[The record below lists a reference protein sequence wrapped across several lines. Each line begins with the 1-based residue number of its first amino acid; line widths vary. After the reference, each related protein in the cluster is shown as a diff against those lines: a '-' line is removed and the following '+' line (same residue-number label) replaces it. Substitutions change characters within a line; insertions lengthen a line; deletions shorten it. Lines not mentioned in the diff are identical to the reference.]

1 MSPARGSILLRRP
14 SQGGSIVRRTGI
26 AGIILAAGEGRRIG
40 RGKALLRIGG
50 VTFLAGIVSALRE
63 AGCDPVCV
71 VGGAEAEKVK
81 EETLKAGAGF
91 ALNENWRKGQFSSL
105 RVGLRDVERLRA
117 SCSRETENAVSRR
130 SKPGADPGNGRSP
143 KDCAPARAGTGL
155 DPCLGSVVVSLVD
168 HPLVSRDT
176 YLVLVE
182 KSGQFPGRILIPTH
196 GGRRGHPVL
205 LPREVVRDIVDGPED
220 STLREVIRAR
230 SGLVVEVPVVDKGIL
245 QDFDTRA
252 DLKDA
257 RHEAGPETL
266 QPEWEPE
273 GAEADADAGDA
284 EEP

>member
-1 MSPARGSILLRRP
+1 VKRSE
-14 SQGGSIVRRTGI
+14 I

-40 RGKALLRIGG
+40 RSKALLRIGG

-81 EETLKAGAGF
+81 EETRKSGASF
-91 ALNENWRKGQFSSL
+91 VLNENWRKGQFSSL

-117 SCSRETENAVSRR
+117 SCTGETENATSRYSR
-130 SKPGADPGNGRSP
+130 PGPDPGGGRSP
-143 KDCAPARAGTGL
+143 KDCAPAEAGTGL
-155 DPCLGSVVVSLVD
+155 GPCVGNVVVSLVD

-182 KSGQFPGRILIPTH
+182 KSGQSPGKIMIPTH

-230 SGLVVEVPVVDKGIL
+230 SGLVVEVSVVDRGIL

-257 RHEAGPETL
+257 RHETGPETL
-266 QPEWEPE
+266 QPKVEPE
-273 GAEADADAGDA
+273 GTEADADAGDA